1 MNLKIGKIAVRL
13 VNAVTP
19 TNKVKNTNIS
29 ANYNNSAKVTSA
41 MHSLYHVTLTLCV
54 ASYLLHF

>member
-1 MNLKIGKIAVRL
+1 MKIEKIAVRL

-29 ANYNNSAKVTSA
+29 AKYNNSAKVTSA

-54 ASYLLHF
+54 AMLFIKL